1 MHCLSDTS
9 IPLFD
14 CCSKLLNSFIH
25 RSIGLNVVQL
35 HCSVI
40 ALYSRIWCS
49 SMMALGKPCY
59 LLSGGMIG
67 LGAHTLKNDLSE
79 RYMGIAESLTSTCHE
94 AYDRTATK
102 LGPEAFRFTEAIEAK
117 ALKSNEK
124 YYILRPEV
132 IESYFI
138 MWRLTKQQKYRDW
151 GWEAVQVKGIFCIS
165 FEKSVFPAFY
175 RTIRLCAVFT
185 RAPC

>member
-1 MHCLSDTS
+1 
-9 IPLFD
+9 
-14 CCSKLLNSFIH
+14 
-25 RSIGLNVVQL
+25 
-35 HCSVI
+35 
-40 ALYSRIWCS
+40 
-49 SMMALGKPCY
+49 
-59 LLSGGMIG
+59 MIG

-132 IESYFI
+132 IESY
-138 MWRLTKQQKYRDW
+138 L
-151 GWEAVQVKGIFCIS
+151 VQHILYLYVCVACRVTLKMLDVK
-165 FEKSVFPAFY
+165 
-175 RTIRLCAVFT
+175 
-185 RAPC
+185 

>member
-1 MHCLSDTS
+1 
-9 IPLFD
+9 
-14 CCSKLLNSFIH
+14 
-25 RSIGLNVVQL
+25 
-35 HCSVI
+35 
-40 ALYSRIWCS
+40 
-49 SMMALGKPCY
+49 
-59 LLSGGMIG
+59 MIG

-79 RYMGIAESLTSTCHE
+79 RYMGVAESITNTCHE

-102 LGPEAFRFTEAIEAK
+102 LGPESFRFTEAIEAK

-151 GWEAVQVKGIFCIS
+151 GWEAVQVKNTFSIT
-165 FEKSVFPAFY
+165 FEKSVFPPFY
-175 RTIRLCAVFT
+175 RTIRLCTVFT
-185 RAPC
+185 RAPCWPLSLMWSSVTLTQCLLHHFIFMQNL

>member
-1 MHCLSDTS
+1 
-9 IPLFD
+9 
-14 CCSKLLNSFIH
+14 
-25 RSIGLNVVQL
+25 
-35 HCSVI
+35 
-40 ALYSRIWCS
+40 
-49 SMMALGKPCY
+49 
-59 LLSGGMIG
+59 MIG

-138 MWRLTKQQKYRDW
+138 MWRLTKQQKFRDW
-151 GWEAVQVKGIFCIS
+151 GWEAVQVKSIFCIS

-175 RTIRLCAVFT
+175 RTKRPCTVFT
-185 RAPC
+185 RAPCWPLSLMWSSFTLTQCLLHHSIFMRNLNCCSFSFVFFLLIKISKSWEVMCVCVCVYIYIR